1 MHVKEPLKVPS
12 KGALLHVP
20 STGSLWREMLRHR
33 SQWFIHLFTF
43 VGVPKKGVLPR
54 NAGKTYS
61 HLPGS
66 PERTQGPHTMECGLL
81 TQEMICYTAITTRVM
96 QLSPRYLPPW
106 LGQTRAPLACVC
118 RSNPI
123 QGIPSTAVTASHV
136 TRGRVEQEST

>member
-106 LGQTRAPLACVC
+106 LG
-118 RSNPI
+118 
-123 QGIPSTAVTASHV
+123 
-136 TRGRVEQEST
+136 